1 MATDIEQPHC
11 HCCNTPQHCHWGPAH
26 HSLHWSAQ
34 LSYYPYFPHW
44 IPAFHC
50 NINVTHTQCLN
61 HTHPTL
67 MAIQGTISSILT
79 LYSSR
84 FKTELVPSWTG
95 LCLPSCFQ
103 FGIYVMYLSSFINEG
118 VTVLISPQK
127 FKICQR
133 PQNIYCPDPIGLE
146 FRAQRAL
153 KF

>member
-1 MATDIEQPHC
+1 MLKTLKC
-11 HCCNTPQHCHWGPAH
+11 
-26 HSLHWSAQ
+26 
-34 LSYYPYFPHW
+34 
-44 IPAFHC
+44 AFAFQTSS
-50 NINVTHTQCLN
+50 IKTYLFRQ
-61 HTHPTL
+61 
-67 MAIQGTISSILT
+67 QSKFISSVFHNFPGFLYLVSSYLVSFLVQNDLIILT

-133 PQNIYCPDPIGLE
+133 PQNSYCPEPIGLE
-146 FRAQRAL
+146 FRVKRAL